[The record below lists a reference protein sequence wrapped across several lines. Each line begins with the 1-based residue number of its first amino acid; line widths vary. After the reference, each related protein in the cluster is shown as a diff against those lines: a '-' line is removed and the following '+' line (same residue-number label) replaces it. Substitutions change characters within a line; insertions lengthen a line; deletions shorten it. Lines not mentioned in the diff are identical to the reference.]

1 MLVRLVG
8 RRRHGA
14 SPWNSP
20 GFSDLRGLTADPHN
34 LTACETAEVS
44 ISPLRRQLTSLGV
57 IFVLAAACCASSAT
71 AGALPLLKSLK
82 PAPAPSGWRLL
93 IPKAR
98 GSRLW
103 YPPSVKPV
111 SADPYSVTAEIAGPR
126 GSDLLYLNAG
136 PKTGDE
142 KLSNW
147 PSFRISHIR
156 VDHNR
161 WVREDAKAFDVPF
174 RGGQGSCV
182 IDDYLTVVHANHYRE
197 IACFVQGRTAASV
210 IVAATLAKDWKRYR
224 QQLERALEAWQVR

>member
-1 MLVRLVG
+1 LASRL
-8 RRRHGA
+8 RTAQTARHA
-14 SPWNSP
+14 K
-20 GFSDLRGLTADPHN
+20 L
-34 LTACETAEVS
+34 AEVS
-44 ISPLRRQLTSLGV
+44 TSLVRRQLISLGV
-57 IFVLAAACCASSAT
+57 IFVLAAACYCSSARAT
-71 AGALPLLKSLK
+71 PSVLLKSLK
-82 PAPAPSGWRLL
+82 PVPAPSGWRLL

-111 SADPYSVTAEIAGPR
+111 SADPYSVTAAIAGPR
-126 GSDLLYLNAG
+126 GSDLLYLNSG

-182 IDDYLTVVHANHYRE
+182 IDDYVTMVHANHYRE
-197 IACFVQGRTAASV
+197 IACFAQGRTAASV
-210 IVAATLAKDWKRYR
+210 IVAATLAKDWTRYR
-224 QQLERALEAWQVR
+224 QKLERALEAWQVR

>member
-1 MLVRLVG
+1 
-8 RRRHGA
+8 
-14 SPWNSP
+14 
-20 GFSDLRGLTADPHN
+20 
-34 LTACETAEVS
+34 
-44 ISPLRRQLTSLGV
+44 V

-71 AGALPLLKSLK
+71 ASPLDLLKSLK
-82 PAPAPSGWRLL
+82 PAPAPPGWRLL
-93 IPKAR
+93 IPKAG

-111 SADPYSVTAEIAGPR
+111 SADPYSVTAAIVGPR
-126 GSDLLYLNAG
+126 NSDLLYLNSG

-182 IDDYLTVVHANHYRE
+182 IDDYVTTVHANHYRE
-197 IACFVQGRTAASV
+197 IACFVQGRTGASV
-210 IVAATLAKDWKRYR
+210 IVAATLAKDWKRYLPK
-224 QQLERALEAWQVR
+224 LERALEAWQVR

>member
-1 MLVRLVG
+1 MLCQLC
-8 RRRHGA
+8 
-14 SPWNSP
+14 
-20 GFSDLRGLTADPHN
+20 DGLG
-34 LTACETAEVS
+34 
-44 ISPLRRQLTSLGV
+44 SL
-57 IFVLAAACCASSAT
+57 
-71 AGALPLLKSLK
+71 LLLQSLK

-103 YPPSVKPV
+103 YPPSMKPV
-111 SADPYSVTAEIAGPR
+111 SDDPYSVSAAIAGPR

-142 KLSNW
+142 TLNNW

-182 IDDYLTVVHANHYRE
+182 IDDYVTIIHANHYRE
-197 IACFVQGRTAASV
+197 IACFVRGRTAASV
-210 IVAATLAKDWKRYR
+210 IVAATLAKDWRRYH
-224 QQLERALEAWQVR
+224 QKLERALEAWQVR